1 MRLSP
6 GATYYGRILTTNPF
20 TGVLADADS
29 TPTVAIYRNGSSI
42 SPTVTGPTSAGA
54 GTGEYSYSFVIDAG
68 YAADDVIRVVASATV
83 AGVAGKRTNAE
94 LVLDAKTSTRAAPGD
109 QMNLINAPN
118 AVAIAA
124 IQNGL
129 ATQADIN
136 ALNQS
141 ASRRII
147 LTAVEQFERPEGGT
161 TSYTVEARTYD
172 GDGAAVNADSTPTL
186 TATGIVSGNLA
197 ANLSAASNPSTGVY
211 RWTYTVAND
220 AAIEQLRFDVSAV
233 MGSTFTL
240 TKYAQVTDFVAAT
253 FTTADRDTLTAIK
266 AKTDLIATNSADS
279 PAAQTAQTNAATAA
293 TQAQAANAKLLGNVA
308 AQTGD
313 AFARLGA
320 PAGASVSA
328 DIAGVK
334 GDSGAIA
341 AILSGITSLPKW
353 LRAMFRK
360 STADATA
367 LAEINSGGGSY
378 DATTDSAEAM
388 AEAIA
393 TVDATAGSAPTAT
406 EIWTHAQR
414 SLTDGAIRVVSP
426 FQSGS
431 FAIVRG
437 DSYLNADGNARSFGK
452 VDGATW
458 PTDLTGWTIT
468 FTCNPTD
475 DLLETDSDA
484 VGFTATGTVVTAT
497 GDSQAVRFDFTA
509 AQTGALTPS
518 VGGYKYDVQASKGNS
533 RVTLETGVLTV
544 VEDQT
549 TG

>member
-1 MRLSP
+1 MAYTIRHFGTSGRTFYAKPCSIVASP
-6 GATYYGRILTTNPF
+6 WDGDDIALTE
-20 TGVLADADS
+20 
-29 TPTVAIYRNGSSI
+29 NG
-42 SPTVTGPTSAGA
+42 T
-54 GTGEYSYSFVIDAG
+54 TGEYTASIVSPANAYVIYEQIGGTPAPTDPM
-68 YAADDVIRVVASATV
+68 ISVVDFT
-83 AGVAGKRTNAE
+83 AE
-94 LVLDAKTSTRAAPGD
+94 L
-109 QMNLINAPN
+109 NAD
-118 AVAIAA
+118 A
-124 IQNGL
+124 IQ
-129 ATQADIN
+129 
-136 ALNQS
+136 
-141 ASRRII
+141 
-147 LTAVEQFERPEGGT
+147 
-161 TSYTVEARTYD
+161 
-172 GDGAAVNADSTPTL
+172 
-186 TATGIVSGNLA
+186 
-197 ANLSAASNPSTGVY
+197 
-211 RWTYTVAND
+211 
-220 AAIEQLRFDVSAV
+220 
-233 MGSTFTL
+233 
-240 TKYAQVTDFVAAT
+240 
-253 FTTADRDTLTAIK
+253 
-266 AKTDLIATNSADS
+266 AKTDLIGTNDADS
-279 PAAQTAQTNAATAA
+279 PAAQTAQTNASTAA

-360 STADATA
+360 STPDATA
-367 LAEINSGGGSY
+367 LGEINSGGGSY

-533 RVTLETGVLTV
+533 RVTLETGALTV